1 MGGRGALVALALA
14 AAFAAVLSQ
23 NGAVSYAWH
32 ALTNPDAI
40 DWGQVG
46 SPPRRRRRPP
56 RAPIHLNQRSHV
68 TDLNGCSTRQA
79 PPWPLFALGNA
90 LASRWLPQLQAALL
104 PPHLHVAMTASA
116 FVQAKGGH
124 APCPCQDSFE
134 HFSHLRP
141 AKRPRSHLHRD
152 PADLLQQ
159 HGPMPAAALASRL
172 NVKEDALARVL
183 RCLSAHGV
191 FKEVGGRML
200 PRALLTHRT
209 TPTAADATH
218 SASCRIPPT
227 DLSWHVCQQPRQQR
241 AAR

>member
-1 MGGRGALVALALA
+1 MHLVPARTHSSTSHTCVLQNALA
-14 AAFAAVLSQ
+14 AIYTA
-23 NGAVSYAWH
+23 
-32 ALTNPDAI
+32 
-40 DWGQVG
+40 
-46 SPPRRRRRPP
+46 
-56 RAPIHLNQRSHV
+56 
-68 TDLNGCSTRQA
+68 TR
-79 PPWPLFALGNA
+79 LG
-90 LASRWLPQLQAALL
+90 
-104 PPHLHVAMTASA
+104 V
-116 FVQAKGGH
+116 
-124 APCPCQDSFE
+124 
-134 HFSHLRP
+134 
-141 AKRPRSHLHRD
+141 
-152 PADLLQQ
+152 ADLLQQ